1 MFFLE
6 RLTLQG
12 TEKCPQYLWKQ
23 WAYCMKR
30 APLEKF
36 LSKQARPEVWR
47 IEPPAAEV
55 EKLRAAKK
63 AC

>member
-1 MFFLE
+1 MFYLK
-6 RLTLQG
+6 RLTFQG
-12 TEKCPQYLWKQ
+12 TEKCPQYRWTQ
-23 WAYCMKR
+23 WFYCMKR

-47 IEPPAAEV
+47 IEPDAAEV